1 MYRIKS
7 SGELKTQGEIR
18 KLHPNTSLPRVWT
31 AEICES
37 LGIDPVFEG
46 PKAVPTNPYQVSVY
60 GGVEQ
65 INGKWYTKYNLGPS
79 FSDIEDENG
88 VVTTAAE
95 NEVAYRARKDE
106 EQAKAIRA
114 TRDQKIA
121 ETDWI
126 VTKALESGA
135 AVPDN
140 YVTYRQ
146 TLRDIPTQ
154 EGFPWDVTWPTKPTE

>member
-18 KLHPNTSLPRVWT
+18 KLHPNTSLPKIWT
-31 AEICES
+31 AEVCEA
-37 LGIDPVFEG
+37 LGIDPVMEG
-46 PKAVPTNPYQVSVY
+46 PQATPTNPYQISVY

-65 INGKWYTKYNLGPS
+65 INGKWYTKYVLGPV
-79 FSDIEDENG
+79 FTDTTDMDGN
-88 VVTTAAE
+88 VTTAAE
-95 NEVAYRARKDE
+95 HEAAYRAQKDE
-106 EQAKAIRA
+106 AQSKSIRTA
-114 TRDQKIA
+114 RDKLIA
-121 ETDWI
+121 ETDWV

-146 TLRDIPTQ
+146 ALRDVPTQ
-154 EGFPWDVTWPTKPTE
+154 QGFPWNVTWPTKPE

>member
-18 KLHPNTSLPRVWT
+18 KLHPTTSLPRVWDE
-31 AEICES
+31 AICNQ
-37 LGIDPVFEG
+37 LGIDPVLEG
-46 PKAVPTNPYQVSVY
+46 PQAVPTNPYQTSVY

-65 INGKWYTKYNLGPS
+65 INGKWYTKYVLGPT
-79 FSDIEDENG
+79 FSDTEDENG

-95 NEVAYRARKDE
+95 NEAAYRARKDE
-106 EQAKAIRA
+106 EQAKSIR
-114 TRDQKIA
+114 TNRDKLIA
-121 ETDWI
+121 ETDWV
-126 VTKALESGA
+126 VTKSLESGV

-146 TLRDIPTQ
+146 ALRDVPAQ
-154 EGFPWDVTWPTKPTE
+154 AGFPWNVTWPTKPE